1 MPIGEH
7 KGQLNRRTFLL
18 GAFLSFAIVSGLPL
32 FSGTAWANQLDDL
45 RASGAVGEAFDGFAR
60 ARDGSAQ
67 AFVDNLNEQRREIYV
82 KRAKSQNVSVDQVGR
97 VYAAQILSK
106 APKGTWILGENG
118 KWTQK

>member
-32 FSGTAWANQLDDL
+32 FSGTAWADQLDDL
-45 RASGAVGEAFDGFAR
+45 RASGAVGEAFDGF
-60 ARDGSAQ
+60 AQ

>member
-1 MPIGEH
+1 MPTGKIN
-7 KGQLNRRTFLL
+7 GQLNRRTFLR
-18 GAFLSFAIVSGLPL
+18 GALLSAVMVSGLPL
-32 FSGTAWANQLDDL
+32 FSGTAWADQLDDL

-67 AFVDNLNEQRREIYV
+67 AFVNNLNEQRRAIYV
-82 KRAKSQNVSVDQVGR
+82 KRAKDQNVSVDQVGR

-118 KWTQK
+118 SWTQK

>member
-32 FSGTAWANQLDDL
+32 FSGTA
-45 RASGAVGEAFDGFAR
+45 DGFAR